1 MAAEKIKKDK
11 SKQLTKITPKQRQ
24 IINLHNQHPNASGR
38 EIARLAKADPSY
50 TIDILQRY
58 GLIEQSISD
67 YKTHRADILAGLQ
80 HRIIS
85 SITDEDIQKAP
96 MGSRVLAAA
105 QLYDKERLERGQGSG
120 DKPMLIIVQRVS
132 GATPPPQ
139 AQDAQF
145 DVDITPN
152 PDHST
157 T

>member
-1 MAAEKIKKDK
+1 MTAEKIKKDK

-120 DKPMLIIVQRVS
+120 DKPMLIIVQRIS
-132 GATPPPQ
+132 GASAPPQ
-139 AQDAQF
+139 TQDAQF

>member
-132 GATPPPQ
+132 GATPPLQ

>member
-120 DKPMLIIVQRVS
+120 DKPMLVIIQRVS
-132 GATPPPQ
+132 GATPPLE

-145 DVDITPN
+145 NVDITPN
-152 PDHST
+152 QDRST

>member
-11 SKQLTKITPKQRQ
+11 SKQLTEITPKQRQ

-120 DKPMLIIVQRVS
+120 DKPMLVIIQRVS
-132 GATPPPQ
+132 GATPPLE

-145 DVDITPN
+145 NVDITPN
-152 PDHST
+152 QDRST

>member
-1 MAAEKIKKDK
+1 MAAEKIKPQQIHRVKPK
-11 SKQLTKITPKQRQ
+11 TQTKTQKIHELIEAGCHKVTT
-24 IINLHNQHPNASGR
+24 I
-38 EIARLAKADPSY
+38 AKAADCNHALVSRV
-50 TIDILQRY
+50 LSRY
-58 GLIEQSISD
+58 NIEQD
-67 YKTHRADILAGLQ
+67 QVDGYKRNRADILAGLQ

-132 GATPPPQ
+132 GASAPPQ
-139 AQDAQF
+139 TQDAQF